1 MKLVVCSVAAAI
13 ALTFL
18 GSAVADPATSP
29 VTNEVGKVVLVKTVD
44 GNSALSSPAATSAVA
59 KVVESVVPS
68 WARSVTPP
76 ATYDDAQAGAVATN
90 VVREASG
97 GIWDTQLEVW
107 WTPRM
112 ENGCLTYYATTN
124 VNQSV
129 TE

>member
-44 GNSALSSPAATSAVA
+44 GNSALSSPAATNAVA
-59 KVVESVVPS
+59 GV
-68 WARSVTPP
+68 
-76 ATYDDAQAGAVATN
+76 AGLVATN
-90 VVREASG
+90 VVRDLSLG
-97 GIWDTQLEVW
+97 GIWDSSLQVW

-112 ENGCLTYYATTN
+112 QNGRLTYCATTN
-124 VNQSV
+124 VNLNAGN
-129 TE
+129 